1 MPLYRPHKRSLYIKS
16 LHEHEEEEGEE
27 MQDDAICGT
36 CRGSGAGLYGPVE
49 DSRCIDCRGSGVEP
63 RGN

>member
-27 MQDDAICGT
+27 VQEDEICRE
-36 CRGSGAGLYGPVE
+36 CAGSGIGQHGDPE
-49 DSRCIDCRGSGVEP
+49 RSRCYACNGSGMEQTE
-63 RGN
+63 